1 MNLAEKELQAEKA
14 LRWLHGEAEQVGR
27 DAAAVEYLDEFR
39 KVELAR
45 IKNLAFEAESDA
57 AKTAWAMRHTDYLQ
71 ALQALRDA
79 RAKHECNRMKKA
91 AAEGYIA
98 FYQTGSANARAN
110 T

>member
-57 AKTAWAMRHTDYLQ
+57 AKTAGSVTSGCFDVGVATITCMGVP
-71 ALQALRDA
+71 
-79 RAKHECNRMKKA
+79 A
-91 AAEGYIA
+91 A
-98 FYQTGSANARAN
+98 
-110 T
+110 